1 MRSLGWGKAWA
12 AALQSGLACTA
23 SGFQG
28 KLAQRQPRVEI
39 PLPDQGG
46 ALARLFPIKPWL
58 LVSEEE
64 ETLRAPAVARQS
76 FLGFSSRSL
85 QKPHVRARRVRL
97 VDLQE
102 LIVLEILDL

>member
-1 MRSLGWGKAWA
+1 MGGSWTAVLWS
-12 AALQSGLACTA
+12 ALTCTV

-28 KLAQRQPRVEI
+28 KLAERLPRVEI
-39 PLPDQGG
+39 PLPSQGG
-46 ALARLFPIKPWL
+46 ALARLFLIKLWL

-64 ETLRAPAVARQS
+64 ETWRALAVARLS
-76 FLGFSSRSL
+76 FLGFSSLSL